1 MWEYNHNSAPN
12 DELYHYGVLGMK
24 WGVRR
29 GNATKAYNK
38 AIKKKNRIDA
48 KSAKQGLKSAKL
60 RSKALKKSSKATN
73 EKQFQK
79 ARKMEFK
86 ANKLGVKSA
95 KLQKKGL
102 KWARAMDKTFRGYDI
117 KHLSKKEMESGQK
130 YVYELT
136 KRNVD

>member
-1 MWEYNHNSAPN
+1 MWEYNYNSAPN
-12 DELYHYGVLGMK
+12 DELYHYGVTGMK
-24 WGVRR
+24 CGVRR
-29 GNATKAYNK
+29 GN
-38 AIKKKNRIDA
+38 A

-60 RSKALKKSSKATN
+60 RSKALKKSTKATN
-73 EKQFQK
+73 EKHFQK

-130 YVYELT
+130 YAYELT

>member
-1 MWEYNHNSAPN
+1 MWEYNYNSAPN
-12 DELYHYGVLGMK
+12 DELYHYGVTGTK

-29 GNATKAYNK
+29 GNVTKAYNK

-48 KSAKQGLKSAKL
+48 KSAKL
-60 RSKALKKSSKATN
+60 RSKVLKKSAKATN